1 MPPALSLTVAIV
13 CGLLCLVAGVFLGA
27 MPIQNSKM
35 TDAQRKASSL
45 LCFIIAIVFVVLMFT
60 GQDLATW
67 TILGGVVVGFAV
79 GKIPPLHEALAAK
92 WDFLKPY
99 EPKNKRRKGSGKS
112 KNR

>member
-1 MPPALSLTVAIV
+1 MPSALSLTVAIV
-13 CGLLCLVAGVFLGA
+13 CGSLCLVAGVFLGA

-67 TILGGVVVGFAV
+67 TILGGIVVGFAI
-79 GKIPPLHEALAAK
+79 GKIPPLHEVLVSK
-92 WDFLKPY
+92 WDFLTPY
-99 EPKNKRRKGSGKS
+99 EPKKKRRKSLNKS

>member
-1 MPPALSLTVAIV
+1 MPPALSLTVAII

-67 TILGGVVVGFAV
+67 TILGGIVVGFAV
-79 GKIPPLHEALAAK
+79 GKIPPLHEALVAK
-92 WDFLKPY
+92 WVF
-99 EPKNKRRKGSGKS
+99 
-112 KNR
+112 